1 MKGEAMEANRRGR
14 KASTARGGRWL
25 VVSAAWVSLVVFG
38 GIPAAAHAQEFPRGT
53 KVNAVA
59 FYDTKG
65 PAERLVTVV
74 LYPAG
79 NGSAP
84 QLQNG
89 SRITRRVLGTGT
101 PDQFG
106 PMVRGMKQKSLAKKG
121 QLLAA
126 VYFVSAVDGDYAS
139 IVTYLTGEPQIIVED
154 PANLK
159 PIEGSGGDGGGGGG
173 DGGGGGH

>member
-1 MKGEAMEANRRGR
+1 MKANRRDR
-14 KASTARGGRWL
+14 KASAAQGGRWL
-25 VVSAAWVSLVVFG
+25 AVSAVWVSLVVFG
-38 GIPAAAHAQEFPRGT
+38 GIPAAGQAREFPRGT
-53 KVNAVA
+53 KVNAIA

-65 PAERLVTVV
+65 PKERLVTVV
-74 LYPAG
+74 LYPEG

-89 SRITRRVLGTGT
+89 SRITRRALGAGT
-101 PDQFG
+101 PDQFS
-106 PMVRGMKQKSLAKKG
+106 PMVRGMKQKSLARKG
-121 QLLAA
+121 QLQAA
-126 VYFVSAVDGDYAS
+126 VYFVSAVDGDYAN
-139 IVTYLTGEPQIIVED
+139 IVTYPTGDPQILIED